1 MGYEDQIIVM
11 TSLAKA
17 FRKGRFSKKNDSR
30 WERIQG
36 GHAGRNEKKRNGEC
50 IESQEGGLRTTA
62 FLKVAQKILL
72 K

>member
-1 MGYEDQIIVM
+1 M
-11 TSLAKA
+11 TLGGKEFRVSLKT
-17 FRKGRFSKKNDSR
+17 
-30 WERIQG
+30 QG